1 MAELQFTPPALRDL
15 EQILL
20 YIAADSPTR
29 SRHFVDRVV
38 ERCRLLAS
46 HPLAGR
52 ARPEFFHVDVGM
64 RSWSVKPVVV
74 FYRYVPAA
82 NRVDVLRIVD
92 GRRDLRT
99 VFTDDI

>member
-1 MAELQFTPPALRDL
+1 MSPPIAPDVLD
-15 EQILL
+15 ILS
-20 YIAADSPTR
+20 IA
-29 SRHFVDRVV
+29 FV
-38 ERCRLLAS
+38 ERCNLLAR

-52 ARPEFFHVDVGM
+52 PRPEFFPVDAGM

-82 NRVDVLRIVD
+82 DRVDVLRIID

-99 VFTDDI
+99 VFADDI

>member
-1 MAELQFTPPALRDL
+1 MAVLQFTPPALLDL

-20 YIAADSPTR
+20 YIAADSPRR

-38 ERCRLLAS
+38 ERCTLLAR

-52 ARPEFFHVDVGM
+52 VRPEFFHVDAGM

-74 FYRYVPAA
+74 FYRYVQTAD
-82 NRVDVLRIVD
+82 RVDVLRIVD

-99 VFTDDI
+99 VFADDI